1 MENKT
6 EYMDHN
12 FEGGLCLERI
22 KSKIAWDMPK
32 MHSHNYHEIYFLVSG
47 K

>member
-22 KSKIAWDMPK
+22 KSKIAWDI
-32 MHSHNYHEIYFLVSG
+32 NGG
-47 K
+47 KI